1 MKTLLDIGANIGKFS
16 LANKENYDNFILV
29 EGNPLLKSQLENINL
44 ENKEVIMKLVSNEKD
59 PEFYISPINT
69 ISTCYKKWV
78 DDCRFSNEYTWE
90 KSTEKIETITLDT
103 LVETYNPDFIK
114 IDVEGYEYEV
124 LQSLTKYAGDIAFEW
139 SEELK
144 DELINSIKYLNKL
157 GYDKFIISLED
168 DYNFY
173 PDKNSYYNLEKIFSI
188 INNNFIDGRKAL
200 WGMVYCY

>member
-1 MKTLLDIGANIGKFS
+1 MRTLLDIGANIGKYS
-16 LANKENYDNFILV
+16 LANKYNYDKFVMV
-29 EGNPLLKSQLENINL
+29 EGNELLKSKLESVEL
-44 ENKEVIMKLVSNEKD
+44 ENKEVIIKLVSNEEQPD
-59 PEFYISPINT
+59 FYISSADT

-90 KSTEKIETITLDT
+90 KSTKKVETITLDT

-114 IDVEGYEYEV
+114 IDVEGYEYQV
-124 LQSLTKYAGDIAFEW
+124 LQSLTKYAGNLAFEW

-144 DELINSIKYLNKL
+144 DELINCVKYLNKI
-157 GYDKFIISLED
+157 GYEKFIISLED
-168 DYNFY
+168 DYCFY
-173 PDKNSYYNLEKIFSI
+173 PDKNTYYNLEKLLTI